1 MSNSE
6 NIENS
11 MINLNQ
17 MSQGR
22 KTPARK
28 NVVISPK
35 IRERIINFYLKNYN
49 LVNIT
54 CILILKSGTV
64 AAMIQKFN
72 RTDVIAAVARGSDHR
87 SKLDSKMKKAVCN

>member
-1 MSNSE
+1 MSHGE

-28 NVVISPK
+28 NVISPK

-49 LVNIT
+49 LVYIT
-54 CILILKSGTV
+54 CILSLKSGTV
-64 AAMIQKFN
+64 AAMIRKFN